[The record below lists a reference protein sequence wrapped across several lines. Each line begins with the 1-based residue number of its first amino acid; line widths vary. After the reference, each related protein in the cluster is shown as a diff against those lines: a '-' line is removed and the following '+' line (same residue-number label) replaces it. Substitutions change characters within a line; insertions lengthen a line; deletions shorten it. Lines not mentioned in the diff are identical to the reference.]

1 MDNVGDAAKIVV
13 KNGGE
18 IKAARQIDVANV
30 INSWDE
36 YLGSAQTNIN
46 KFTGK
51 KEIDRIFSSDGTRSI
66 RFGKHEMQSLGTS
79 KAHFHYENW
88 VFDPNSNTVTVYNIL
103 QRLK

>member
-36 YLGSAQTNIN
+36 YLGYAQTNIN

-51 KEIDRIFSSDGTRSI
+51 KRNRPYIF
-66 RFGKHEMQSLGTS
+66 F
-79 KAHFHYENW
+79 
-88 VFDPNSNTVTVYNIL
+88 
-103 QRLK
+103 